1 MECALPR
8 FKKQSYVFRRPWYL
22 RLKILDQEV
31 AAEIVLA
38 NGHSIETHV
47 RPSFVMTLTL
57 YPSSLQAKNASYQI
71 FGCVCHV
78 MWWIVLQF
86 CAQSIKSPLHVTVD
100 WIHCIWQLA
109 WRRKR
114 LVLMQGWHLKR
125 RSSDACYG
133 LVHPSESKLYNYAT
147 TIKMN
152 NYIVVLCAA

>member
-1 MECALPR
+1 MYYLGSKSNRMSSEDLGTCAWEFWTKNLQQR
-8 FKKQSYVFRRPWYL
+8 YF
-22 RLKILDQEV
+22 
-31 AAEIVLA
+31 LA

-57 YPSSLQAKNASYQI
+57 YPSSLQAKKTSYQI
-71 FGCVCHV
+71 FGCV
-78 MWWIVLQF
+78 MWCDELCCNLVLK
-86 CAQSIKSPLHVTVD
+86 SIKSPLHVTVD

-133 LVHPSESKLYNYAT
+133 LVHPSETKLYNNAT
-147 TIKMN
+147 TIKMH